1 MAHALSNLAILPNQ
15 SFALYADTEDYRLS
29 FTLATTST
37 AERFLVPSG
46 AKYVV
51 FGATGNFC
59 VRYNTTTN
67 GSAAAFG
74 DVTDGSACEINPTI
88 RYLRTTVAAISV
100 IASASNVH
108 VSASFYL

>member
-1 MAHALSNLAILPNQ
+1 MAHAVSPIAILPNM

-29 FTLATTST
+29 LSLASGT
-37 AERFLVPSG
+37 AEKFIVPSG

-51 FGATGNFC
+51 FGATEDFC

-88 RYLRTTVAAISV
+88 RYLRDTVVAISV
-100 IASASNVH
+100 MIRGATGD
-108 VSASFYL
+108 VSAVFYK

>member
-1 MAHALSNLAILPNQ
+1 MAHAVSNLGILPNQ
-15 SFALYADTEDYRLS
+15 SFALYADTEDFRLS
-29 FTLATTST
+29 KSLASGT
-37 AERFLVPSG
+37 AEVFIVPSG

-74 DVTDGSACEINPTI
+74 DVTDGSGCEINPTI
-88 RYLRTTVAAISV
+88 RYLRDTVAAISV
-100 IASASNVH
+100 MISGATGH
-108 VSASFYL
+108 VSASFYK